1 MRVRSRT
8 LIPRRGGSIPRAC
21 LVREESCRRM
31 SAIQL
36 DSGRAS
42 GSSRRCVGRMSARL
56 LMATPTSTE
65 LTDLLRSTAYRLTYA
80 LPLLV
85 VSTLLAFAGAFIT
98 LDRTRSFRPR
108 RDPPHVP
115 GSFNLTKRS
124 SRVRFYLQGGL
135 GGLAI
140 GYSFGGMFICSL
152 CRTCLRISQSICQRS
167 WHWSFPMKR
176 LLRH

>member
-1 MRVRSRT
+1 
-8 LIPRRGGSIPRAC
+8 
-21 LVREESCRRM
+21 M
-31 SAIQL
+31 SVN
-36 DSGRAS
+36 
-42 GSSRRCVGRMSARL
+42 SSPLGWVSARL
-56 LMATPTSTE
+56 LMATPTSTPTE
-65 LTDLLRSTAYRLTYA
+65 LTDLLRSTAYRLTYS

-85 VSTLLAFAGAFIT
+85 LSTLLAFAGAFLT

-124 SRVRFYLQGGL
+124 RRVRLYLQGGL

-140 GYSFGGMFICSL
+140 GYSFGRMFICSL
-152 CRTCLRISQSICQRS
+152 RIKWLRISQSICQRS
-167 WHWSFPMKR
+167 WHWSSPMKR

>member
-1 MRVRSRT
+1 
-8 LIPRRGGSIPRAC
+8 
-21 LVREESCRRM
+21 
-31 SAIQL
+31 
-36 DSGRAS
+36 
-42 GSSRRCVGRMSARL
+42 
-56 LMATPTSTE
+56 MATSASTPTE
-65 LTDLLRSTAYRLTYA
+65 LTDLLQFTAYRLTYA

-85 VSTLLAFAGAFIT
+85 LSTLLTFAGAFLT

-115 GSFNLTKRS
+115 GDFNLTKRS
-124 SRVRFYLQGGL
+124 RRVRFYLQGGL

-140 GYSFGGMFICSL
+140 GYSFGRMSTCSL
-152 CRTCLRISQSICQRS
+152 CIKMLRISQSICLRS